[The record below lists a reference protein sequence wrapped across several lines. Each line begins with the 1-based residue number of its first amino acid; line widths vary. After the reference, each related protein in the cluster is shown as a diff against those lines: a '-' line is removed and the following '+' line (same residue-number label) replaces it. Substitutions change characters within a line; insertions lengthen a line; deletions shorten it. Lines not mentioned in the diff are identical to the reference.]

1 MIFPKQESFAMREYA
16 LNQADQE
23 FYGSLF
29 GNLRRSFRNW
39 RKRQMLKQVHDLDDY
54 ILKDI
59 GLDRHEVADVLHLSL
74 DYDPIAELHRRA
86 EVRRR
91 IGDI

>member
-1 MIFPKQESFAMREYA
+1 MREYA

-29 GNLRRSFRNW
+29 GNLRRYFSNW
-39 RKRQMLKQVHDLDDY
+39 VKRRMLKQVHDLDDY

-59 GLDRHEVADVLHLSL
+59 GLSRHEVADVLNLPL
-74 DYDPIAELHRRA
+74 DYDPITELHRRVN
-86 EVRRR
+86 VRRR
-91 IGDI
+91 LVGYL

>member
-1 MIFPKQESFAMREYA
+1 MREYA

-29 GNLRRSFRNW
+29 GNLRRYFSNW
-39 RKRQMLKQVHDLDDY
+39 TKRRMLKQVHDLDDY

-59 GLDRHEVADVLHLSL
+59 GLSRHEVTDVLNLPL
-74 DYDPIAELHRRA
+74 DYDPITELHRRVN
-86 EVRRR
+86 VRRR
-91 IGDI
+91 LVGYL